1 MVTLRFT
8 PTVADGDRLYI
19 DLAQCLSIVNRRFT
33 KQFQNFT
40 VRGGAIHDSNQNA
53 YVKFNTACDNWATR
67 RALRRGRDLY
77 NMQFAEILKMQPG
90 LKPKYHDYKVFL
102 LAAHYQAGSAAN
114 LTPVDSQ
121 ENFGAVAG
129 AGRPYDI
136 GQWNYSQYV
145 TEDVDWNVIATAG
158 AGQPSNRNADQFYAH
173 IVGDHSG
180 NSQNWFSVGLI
191 RSWSESTGYQPSSV
205 PVVDAT
211 DAPIDP
217 LANLFDEADA
227 DDEKI
232 LLLDA
237 DGDRPPY
244 HVQATP
250 GSENLGLHRQAF
262 AATSS
267 GAGSI
272 SYFNGFQALCGLIEL
287 DFTVTQSGIVEILLD
302 VEPTGAKI

>member
-53 YVKFNTACDNWATR
+53 YVKFNTAADNWATR
-67 RALRRGRDLY
+67 RSLRRGRDLW
-77 NMQFAEILKMQPG
+77 NMQFEEILKMQPG

-102 LAAHYQAGSAAN
+102 IANHYVQGGAAN

-121 ENFGAVAG
+121 ENAGGVAG

-145 TEDVDWNVIATAG
+145 TEDIDWTNANLLLN
-158 AGQPSNRNADQFYAH
+158 QNRDADQFYAH

-180 NSQNWFSVGLI
+180 TATNWNSVGLI

-211 DAPIDP
+211 DAPADP
-217 LANLFDEADA
+217 FANLFDEADA

-272 SYFNGFQALCGLIEL
+272 SYFNGFQALCGLIEV
-287 DFTVTQSGIVEILLD
+287 DFTVTTQGIVEILLD